1 MSLCLA
7 EVDDEKELK
16 GDALLSHIIV
26 DDIHHSLREH
36 RFTEINEMNHGMK

>member
-7 EVDDEKELK
+7 EVGDEEGLK

-36 RFTEINEMNHGMK
+36 GFTETNETNHGMK